1 MRIRQRFGYFY
12 LTGEV
17 EGNDKIVRLMQ
28 TYTNT
33 AVMGRSAFS
42 SEHF

>member
-1 MRIRQRFGYFY
+1 
-12 LTGEV
+12 
-17 EGNDKIVRLMQ
+17 MQ

-42 SEHF
+42 SEHFWKWVIDCRDMVMILNIDDDKTMTE